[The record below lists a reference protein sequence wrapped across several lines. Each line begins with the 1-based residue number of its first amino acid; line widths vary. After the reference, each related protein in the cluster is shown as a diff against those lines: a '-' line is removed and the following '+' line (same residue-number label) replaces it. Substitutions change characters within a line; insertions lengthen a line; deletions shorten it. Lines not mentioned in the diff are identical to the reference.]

1 MKYIVLI
8 TLLLWG
14 FKGFSQQAFMHDR
27 IDVMVSNANEEPVT
41 ATVEIIGLPSCQFK
55 LNRSEYIYNSYVLEK
70 ANFPAKQDT
79 QYYLQVSAPG
89 YITEKIPLA
98 WAAIQVCLFKPGEKY
113 VYEGF
118 YKVPVFYDNRYLA
131 CIIQNGDSS
140 KLLKF
145 CNSHSL
151 KIVSRYNYCGEPE
164 KGGNISIEKPK
175 PNTFIVKR
183 QDNKPFNQSDTTL
196 KAFRKL
202 MPNHAGTFYSRYR
215 NMSIENNS
223 AKPILIYY
231 TNQVE
236 ISIPDKTAYDKLE
249 KYLKTKPWVKYKYYD
264 ENKLGNY
271 NIIIATLPNSWN
283 IGKVNDFIDGA
294 MKTGISGAQ
303 STGITGLKC
312 PTN

>member
-1 MKYIVLI
+1 MKYALLFILLI
-8 TLLLWG
+8 LG
-14 FKGFSQQAFMHDR
+14 FSGFSQQAFMHGL
-27 IDVMVSNANEEPVT
+27 IDIMVSNAKEEPVT
-41 ATVEIIGLPSCQFK
+41 ATVEIIGLPLCKFK
-55 LNRSEYIYNSYVLEK
+55 LNRSEYIYNSYILEK
-70 ANFPAKQDT
+70 ADFPAKQDT
-79 QYYLQVSAPG
+79 QYYIQVSAPG

-140 KLLKF
+140 KLVKF
-145 CNSHSL
+145 CNTHDL
-151 KIVSRYNYCGEPE
+151 KIVSRYNYCGEGF
-164 KGGNISIEKPK
+164 KVRSKPSKEK

-183 QDNKPFNQSDTTL
+183 IDNKPFNTSDTTL

-202 MPNHAGTFYSRYR
+202 MPNSAGTFYSRYR
-215 NMSIENNS
+215 NMAIEGNAANT
-223 AKPILIYY
+223 ILIYY

-236 ISIPDKTAYDKLE
+236 IYIPNKTANDKLE
-249 KYLKTKPWVKYKYYD
+249 KYLKSKPGVTYKYFA

-271 NIIIATLPNSWN
+271 NIIIASLPDSWN
-283 IGKVNDFIDGA
+283 IDKVNSFINGA
-294 MKTGISGAQ
+294 MATGISGAQ
-303 STGITGLKC
+303 STGITGLEC